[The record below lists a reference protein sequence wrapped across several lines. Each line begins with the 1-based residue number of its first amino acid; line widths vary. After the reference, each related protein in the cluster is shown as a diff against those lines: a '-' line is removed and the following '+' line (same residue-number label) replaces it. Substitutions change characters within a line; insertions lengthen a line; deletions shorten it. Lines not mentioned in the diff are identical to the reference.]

1 MTNRSYGAQN
11 MVGQL
16 RKVMLRTPDAAFYQ
30 ADPIRWHY
38 TAQPQQSAA
47 LAEHAAL
54 CDTLRRAGV
63 EVLMHDTPLPD
74 HADAIFC
81 FDPAIVTNHGAILLH
96 MGKPLRVGEE
106 AALGQSMQRHGIPIL
121 GQLTGDARAE
131 GGDTMWVDEQTLMIG
146 VGFRTNYEAVRQIRA
161 MLAPHGVNVIAYDL
175 PYYTGP
181 EACLHLLSFISMVDH
196 DMAVVHLPLM
206 PTAMYQELKR
216 RNMTLIEIPASEYDS
231 MATNVLAIAPKV
243 CLMLDCNPITAR
255 LLSQAGCEVQTYR
268 GNEISLKAEG
278 GPTCLTRPLLRD

>member
-1 MTNRSYGAQN
+1 MIARTFGAQN
-11 MVGQL
+11 MVSQL
-16 RKVMLRTPDAAFYQ
+16 RKVMLRTPDQAFYG
-30 ADPIRWHY
+30 ADPLRWHY
-38 TAQPQQSAA
+38 TSQPDKAGA
-47 LAEHAAL
+47 LEEHADL

-63 EVLMHDTPLPD
+63 EVIMHDTTLPD

-81 FDPAIVTNHGAILLH
+81 FDPAIVTNYGAIILH

-106 AALGQSMQRHGIPIL
+106 DAIAQSMQKAGIPIL
-121 GQLTGDARAE
+121 GRLTGSARAE
-131 GGDTMWVDEQTLMIG
+131 GGDTMWVDDNTLMIG
-146 VGFRTNYEAVRQIRA
+146 VGFRTNYEAVRQIRE
-161 MLAPHGVNVIAYDL
+161 MLTPHGVEVISYDL

-196 DMAVVHLPLM
+196 NMAVVHLPLM

-216 RNMTLIEIPASEYDS
+216 RNFTLIEIPASEYDT

-243 CLMLDCNPITAR
+243 CLMLDANPITAG
-255 LLSQAGCEVQTYR
+255 LLADAGCEVLTYR

-278 GPTCLTRPLLRD
+278 GPTCLTRPILRD

>member
-1 MTNRSYGAQN
+1 MTTRTYGAQN
-11 MVGQL
+11 MVSQL
-16 RKVMLRTPDAAFYQ
+16 RKVMLRTPDAAFYG
-30 ADPIRWHY
+30 ADPQRWHY
-38 TAQPQQSAA
+38 TSQPDQAGA

-54 CDTLRRAGV
+54 CDTLRKAGV
-63 EVLMHDTPLPD
+63 EVIMHDAPLAD

-96 MGKPLRVGEE
+96 MGKPLRRGEE
-106 AALGQSMQRHGIPIL
+106 AAIGASMQNAGIPIL
-121 GQLTGDARAE
+121 GQLTGDARAD
-131 GGDTMWVDEQTLMIG
+131 GGDTMWVDDHTLMIG
-146 VGFRTNYEAVRQIRA
+146 VGFRTNYEAVRQIRE
-161 MLAPHGVNVIAYDL
+161 MLAPKGVEVISYDL

-216 RNMTLIEIPASEYDS
+216 RNMKLIEIPASEYDT

-243 CLMLDCNPITAR
+243 CLMLDANPITAR
-255 LLSQAGCEVQTYR
+255 LLSEAGCEVQTSR

>member
-1 MTNRSYGAQN
+1 MRTYGAQN
-11 MVGQL
+11 MVSQL
-16 RKVMLRTPDAAFYQ
+16 RKVMLRTPDAAFYH
-30 ADPIRWHY
+30 ADPLRWHY
-38 TAQPQQSAA
+38 TTRPNQSEA

-54 CDTLRRAGV
+54 CDTLRKAGV
-63 EVLMHDTPLPD
+63 EVIMHDAPLAD

-81 FDPAIVTNHGAILLH
+81 FDPAIVTDYGAILLQ
-96 MGKPLRVGEE
+96 MGKSLRVGEE
-106 AALGQSMQRHGIPIL
+106 AAIGASMQKNGIPIL
-121 GQLTGDARAE
+121 GTLNGDARAE
-131 GGDTMWVDEQTLMIG
+131 GGDMIWLDNQTLAVG
-146 VGFRTNYEAVRQIRA
+146 LGFRTNAAAVSQLKA
-161 MLAPHGVNVIAYDL
+161 MLEPKGVTVLAYDL

-206 PTAMYQELKR
+206 PTGFYQELKR
-216 RNMTLIEIPASEYDS
+216 RNMKLIEIPASEYDS

-255 LLSQAGCEVQTYR
+255 LLADAGCEVQTYR

>member
-1 MTNRSYGAQN
+1 MTTRSYGAQN
-11 MVGQL
+11 MVSQL
-16 RKVMLRTPDAAFYQ
+16 RKVMLRTPESAFYN
-30 ADPIRWHY
+30 ADPARWHY
-38 TAQPQQSAA
+38 TSRPDQVGA

-54 CDTLRRAGV
+54 CDTLRKAGV
-63 EVLMHDTPLPD
+63 EVIMHDAPLAD

-81 FDPAIVTNHGAILLH
+81 FDPAIVTDYGAILLH

-106 AALGQSMQRHGIPIL
+106 AAIGASMQKNGIPIL
-121 GQLTGDARAE
+121 GTLSGDARAE
-131 GGDTMWVDEQTLMIG
+131 GGDMIWLDNQTLAVG
-146 VGFRTNYEAVRQIRA
+146 LGFRTNAAAVSQLKAI
-161 MLAPHGVNVIAYDL
+161 LEPKGVTVLSYDL

-206 PTAMYQELKR
+206 PTGFYQELKR
-216 RNMTLIEIPASEYDS
+216 RNMKLIEIPTSEYDS

-255 LLSQAGCEVQTYR
+255 LLADAGCEVQTYR

>member
-1 MTNRSYGAQN
+1 MTTRSYGAQN
-11 MVGQL
+11 MVSQL
-16 RKVMLRTPDAAFYQ
+16 RKVMLRTPEPAFYN
-30 ADPIRWHY
+30 ADPARWHY
-38 TAQPQQSAA
+38 TARPDQIGS

-54 CDTLRRAGV
+54 CDTLRKAGV
-63 EVLMHDTPLPD
+63 EVIMHDAALAD

-81 FDPAIVTNHGAILLH
+81 FDPAIVTDYGAILLH

-106 AALGQSMQRHGIPIL
+106 AALGTSMQKNGIPIL
-121 GQLTGDARAE
+121 GTLTGDARAE
-131 GGDTMWVDEQTLMIG
+131 GGDMIWLDKHTLAVG
-146 VGFRTNYEAVRQIRA
+146 LGFRTNAVAVSQLKA
-161 MLAPHGVNVIAYDL
+161 LLAPKGITVLSYDL

-181 EACLHLLSFISMVDH
+181 DACLHLLSFISLVDH

-206 PTAMYQELKR
+206 PTGFYQELKR
-216 RNMTLIEIPASEYDS
+216 RNMKLIEIPASEYDS

-255 LLSQAGCEVQTYR
+255 LLADAGCEVQTYR

>member
-1 MTNRSYGAQN
+1 MTTRSYGAQN
-11 MVGQL
+11 MVSQL
-16 RKVMLRTPDAAFYQ
+16 RKVMLRTPEAAFYN
-30 ADPIRWHY
+30 ADPARWHY
-38 TAQPQQSAA
+38 TSRPDQAGA

-54 CDTLRRAGV
+54 CDTLRKAGV
-63 EVLMHDTPLPD
+63 EVIMHDTPLAD

-81 FDPAIVTNHGAILLH
+81 FDPAIVTDYGAILLH

-106 AALGQSMQRHGIPIL
+106 AAIGASMQKNGIPIL
-121 GQLTGDARAE
+121 GTLSGDARAE
-131 GGDTMWVDEQTLMIG
+131 GGDMIWLDNQTLAVG
-146 VGFRTNYEAVRQIRA
+146 LGFRTNAAAVSQLKA
-161 MLAPHGVNVIAYDL
+161 MLEPKGVTVLSYDL

-206 PTAMYQELKR
+206 PTGFYQELKR
-216 RNMTLIEIPASEYDS
+216 RNMKLIEIPASEYDS

-243 CLMLDCNPITAR
+243 CLMLDCNPITAS
-255 LLSQAGCEVQTYR
+255 LLADAGCEVQTYR